1 MTHPQ
6 VLQNV
11 RMALSEH
18 YEQQIGGR
26 NFIQIQMQIQIYA
39 CWQARRT
46 SGGVW
51 RPLVGPR
58 DKYKYNYEY
67 K

>member
-18 YEQQIGGR
+18 YEQQISGQ
-26 NFIQIQMQIQIYA
+26 NFRQMQIQI
-39 CWQARRT
+39 
-46 SGGVW
+46 
-51 RPLVGPR
+51 
-58 DKYKYNYEY
+58 KM
-67 K
+67 